1 MLEHE
6 ISHNQGLSN
15 ELLSNLSGKAGEIG
29 FTSGIAYNKDAV
41 EYYQKQIGDGN
52 DVATQLNNV
61 AILNKDNQSFFDK
74 INNDPNSFENY
85 TTTNMAVAFSEK
97 INSALKA
104 KNPNEAKRLLG
115 IFSNYV
121 TLQYNQYQKEDAKSI
136 FAVPNVNIDAMAQK
150 AKLPTFLDGNQ
161 LSQLFSMFPKGS
173 KEYNEVQ
180 KLAGMQQEIY
190 KKVDWDLYRGNYDG
204 NDKDKWLYP
213 GDKNYGL
220 LPDYYKKL
228 GLDATVVPKIKADE
242 SRGANAI
249 LATGG
254 SALAGLASASRLAG
268 VSDKTADN
276 LAIGSGLISTVVGA
290 GVATKTGALNDTP
303 LGKNEI
309 IQSPKL
315 GVNTTNSFE
324 GRTNIAYTEKSIFN
338 KYPNY
343 TELKF
348 NSLNEQAKFL
358 SNSIEGLSV
367 AQAKIILE
375 AGASKNTS
383 IVIGGSRVRGDNSST
398 SDIDIGFGS
407 LNANQAWKA
416 IQQIQKKSNQLDS
429 SLKLEETRITPG
441 NSTKSIATIKSPEEF
456 FQRNGIRGA
465 KDEKAGQ
472 VYFGSGAVSVF
483 PDGKVIITPPNYK
496 DK

>member
-1 MLEHE
+1 MF
-6 ISHNQGLSN
+6 SWVV
-15 ELLSNLSGKAGEIG
+15 EL
-29 FTSGIAYNKDAV
+29 
-41 EYYQKQIGDGN
+41 
-52 DVATQLNNV
+52 
-61 AILNKDNQSFFDK
+61 
-74 INNDPNSFENY
+74 
-85 TTTNMAVAFSEK
+85 MAVAFSEK
-97 INSALKA
+97 INSALKGN
-104 KNPNEAKRLLG
+104 NPNEAKKLLE
-115 IFSNYV
+115 IFSKYMN
-121 TLQYNQYQKEDAKSI
+121 LQYNQYQKEDAKSLL
-136 FAVPNVNIDAMAQK
+136 AVPNVNIDAMAQK

-358 SNSIEGLSV
+358 SNSIEYKLC
-367 AQAKIILE
+367 IL
-375 AGASKNTS
+375 K
-383 IVIGGSRVRGDNSST
+383 
-398 SDIDIGFGS
+398 F
-407 LNANQAWKA
+407 
-416 IQQIQKKSNQLDS
+416 
-429 SLKLEETRITPG
+429 
-441 NSTKSIATIKSPEEF
+441 
-456 FQRNGIRGA
+456 
-465 KDEKAGQ
+465 
-472 VYFGSGAVSVF
+472 
-483 PDGKVIITPPNYK
+483 
-496 DK
+496 